1 MHIRWLPIFLSILWS
16 VISGHHV
23 FKQVW
28 SPVVGEVLTVD
39 KEPRKAEDRYTVAV
53 VVQVIIPVE
62 SHYFQLEITES

>member
-1 MHIRWLPIFLSILWS
+1 M
-16 VISGHHV
+16 
-23 FKQVW
+23 
-28 SPVVGEVLTVD
+28 D